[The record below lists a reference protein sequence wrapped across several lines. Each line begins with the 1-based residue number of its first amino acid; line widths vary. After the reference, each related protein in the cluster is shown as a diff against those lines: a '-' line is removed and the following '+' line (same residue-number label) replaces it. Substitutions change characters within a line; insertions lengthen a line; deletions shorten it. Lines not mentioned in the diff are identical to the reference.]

1 MNIDDLVKLDPED
14 LEGVAGGKEPITD
27 TIRNVYWDIER
38 LKKEGKTRAEAYA
51 YCEERYA
58 DSQPEVEPAILAYLN
73 RIYS

>member
-14 LEGVAGGKEPITD
+14 LESVAGGKERITD
-27 TIRNVYWDIER
+27 TIRNVYWDIYR
-38 LKKEGKTRAEAYA
+38 MKGEGKTREEAYA

-58 DSQPEVEPAILAYLN
+58 DSQPEVESAIVAYLN